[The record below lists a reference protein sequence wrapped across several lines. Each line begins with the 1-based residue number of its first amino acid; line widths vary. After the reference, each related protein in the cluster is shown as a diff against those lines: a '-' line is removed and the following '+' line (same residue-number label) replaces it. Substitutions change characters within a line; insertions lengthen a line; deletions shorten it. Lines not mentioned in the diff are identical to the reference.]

1 LFWYCITGKRFEQA
15 EIELLNALR
24 ATYKDNNIPI
34 IIVYTQATDDEAIVS
49 MKKYIKEQNI
59 KGDFIQVLAKRKKMV
74 ILSNLL
80 I

>member
-1 LFWYCITGKRFEQA
+1 M
-15 EIELLNALR
+15 LNALR